1 MKSIL
6 AQDLQEYE
14 LFTFED
20 HGIATMVEKRLCYL
34 FLKLKCQWASIYIW
48 APTGMSGSVKV
59 VANAIGHILY
69 NVMQMY
75 KMKYKNEGDIMYDTI
90 ICRLSVACPNYFDS
104 IIVKTFHIFSEV
116 SFSIIYILFYITFYN
131 II

>member
-1 MKSIL
+1 
-6 AQDLQEYE
+6 
-14 LFTFED
+14 
-20 HGIATMVEKRLCYL
+20 
-34 FLKLKCQWASIYIW
+34 
-48 APTGMSGSVKV
+48 MSGSVKV
-59 VANAIGHILY
+59 EANAIGHILY

-75 KMKYKNEGDIMYDTI
+75 RMKYKNEGDIMYDTI

-116 SFSIIYILFYITFYN
+116 SLSIIYILFYITFYN